1 MLRNHQR
8 HCRGPTAASEA
19 LPPVYDILGADR
31 SGDAVVAR
39 SYDLLFDPL
48 GPGPLTTAWEREDGL
63 QPLKVE
69 PNPLDPTPPMPRAF
83 PQALAELATAL
94 NRNAQMTMSDMPPTA
109 MDQME
114 LWLEPQL
121 PDSAGTQSGVP
132 TAMPQSRNAIEIPEL
147 LPSEGGKFVQFPV
160 QNMCLL

>member
-1 MLRNHQR
+1 
-8 HCRGPTAASEA
+8 
-19 LPPVYDILGADR
+19 
-31 SGDAVVAR
+31 
-39 SYDLLFDPL
+39 
-48 GPGPLTTAWEREDGL
+48 
-63 QPLKVE
+63 
-69 PNPLDPTPPMPRAF
+69 MPRAF